1 MDDDWGYPYF
11 RKPPND
17 NCEPYPCCASIV
29 LCCFLLCSFE
39 PLQRIVNSVQHD
51 PDLCPRI
58 GEHHAGNAGVQR
70 KIGKIME
77 HPSILWTMEQTR
89 KTPGDSHFFS
99 TNCLH
104 FTSIHPSI
112 LCPQTLAD
120 TSHARRSP
128 VRSAGASP
136 PPGRQ
141 PPGLKR
147 QLIELMEKG
156 PCMLSNP
163 L

>member
-1 MDDDWGYPYF
+1 MQEMLVFNGKSGKSW
-11 RKPPND
+11 N
-17 NCEPYPCCASIV
+17 I
-29 LCCFLLCSFE
+29 LLFYGRWNKHAK
-39 PLQRIVNSVQHD
+39 LQVI
-51 PDLCPRI
+51 PI
-58 GEHHAGNAGVQR
+58 
-70 KIGKIME
+70 
-77 HPSILWTMEQTR
+77 
-89 KTPGDSHFFS
+89 FFS

-156 PCMLSNP
+156 PCMLSNQ